1 MTISVNQRTYVGIA
15 SLQLKR
21 KSDGVVLNWPQPQ
34 TFVLN
39 TNIEQRIQEGRNAQG
54 RKVRTGSYNAGEMPD
69 LTIAYTYVQPEMIS
83 FNLGNQFASGTFDQ
97 FLPRTLEV
105 TKNTYAGG
113 AIGSIYN
120 GITADD
126 ATAAASVTRD
136 GISTALTRVADAT
149 FDPVTDDTWALG
161 ADGALQFAD
170 NLVAAQEVVTLLL
183 PNSVTGIKLSDVLVG
198 PHELYAFLVD
208 TRNKITIFSATNV
221 SPNLE
226 GRSVDFGSEGMEISL
241 FLNNPPGA
249 CRAFDVLATELSVEC
264 L

>member
-39 TNIEQRIQEGRNAQG
+39 TNIEQRVQEGRNAQG
-54 RKVRTGSYNAGEMPD
+54 RKVRTGSYNAGEMPE
-69 LTIAYTYVQPEMIS
+69 LTISYTYVQPEMIS
-83 FNLGNQFASGTFDQ
+83 FNLGNQFATGTFDQ

-105 TKNTYAGG
+105 TKNTYA
-113 AIGSIYN
+113 AAAVGSIYE
-120 GITADD
+120 GITEDD
-126 ATAAASVTRD
+126 ATAAASVTRN
-136 GISTALTRVADAT
+136 GISTALTRVATASFDAE
-149 FDPVTDDTWALG
+149 TDDTWALG
-161 ADGALQFAD
+161 ADGALEFAN
-170 NLVAAQEVVTLLL
+170 NLVTAQEVVTLLL

-198 PHELYAFLVD
+198 PHELYAFLID
-208 TRNKITIFSATNV
+208 TRNKVSIFSATNV

-226 GRSVDFGSEGMEISL
+226 GRTVDFGSEGMEISL

-249 CRAFDVLATELSVEC
+249 CRAFEMLATELSVDC